1 MARKD
6 KLGASRIAQEYR
18 VWLRSRLVRSTQTQ
32 LRAFDRIADKHLARV
47 EEKVAA

>member
-1 MARKD
+1 MARKENTVER
-6 KLGASRIAQEYR
+6 RIAQEYR
-18 VWLRSRLVRSTQTQ
+18 VWLRSHPNASTQTQ